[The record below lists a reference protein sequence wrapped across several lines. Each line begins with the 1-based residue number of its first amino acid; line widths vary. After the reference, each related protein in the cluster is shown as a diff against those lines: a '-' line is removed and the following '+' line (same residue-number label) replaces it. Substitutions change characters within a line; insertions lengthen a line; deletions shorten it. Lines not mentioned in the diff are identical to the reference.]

1 MLQVN
6 LLGEQSVTD
15 DTGTVR
21 ARSSR
26 ALALIGF
33 LVVHA
38 DAPQTRQRLAA
49 QFWPDST
56 DEQALTNLR
65 RELHH
70 VRTVLGDDPS
80 LVVTARDLCW
90 TDSPTCR
97 VDVRSFARF
106 RAAAR
111 AAAAAGDDEQQRTR
125 AGAAVAYYRGEFL
138 PGGYDDWVLAARG
151 ELEQQCV
158 DLLDVIAHGDAG
170 EAAVAAAR
178 RRVALRPL
186 EEPGYRRLMELQG
199 EAGDRAGA
207 VSTYHRCASVLERE
221 LGVDPDPQTR
231 ATLDRLLARTT
242 PAAEPEGLAAHGR
255 AGSAA
260 ARLVG
265 RTAELARLREIWR
278 TAAGGRPSLAVV
290 RGEAGVGKSRL
301 VAELAEECRRAGAVV
316 AVTQGFGTAGRLA
329 LAPVADWLRTPEI
342 QAATAHLEPVW
353 RVEVDRLVPSAR
365 ARSEPGGGP
374 PAMVDAWQRHRFFEA
389 VTRALIAVDRPLL
402 LVVDNLH
409 WCDQETLAFL
419 AFCLGID
426 TGAPLLVA
434 ATARDDDPDQE
445 AGLPEWL
452 ARMRSTH
459 DVTEIELPPF
469 DSADTAAL
477 AAAVVGHPLDEDT
490 AALLQATTGGFALH
504 VVEAVRCGDL
514 DPGAGD
520 LSTVLRHRLEDVSPP
535 ARTVAGLA
543 AAVGRDFTLDLLSE
557 ASDLPADAV
566 VAAVDELWRRRIL
579 RETWDGYD
587 FAHDLLRACAY
598 EQVSPP
604 ARWLLHRRL
613 AQGMELLHAADLDAV
628 SAQLAEQYAR
638 GGRGDRAVGYYRR
651 AAAVAGGR
659 FAHAEA
665 VRLHEEALAILARAP
680 ASRARDT
687 EELAVLEALA
697 APLNAL
703 HGYSS
708 PRLRDTLERSIA
720 LATAL
725 GDRGATLSG
734 LVGLWSSQF
743 VAGDAI
749 AAHRTASRALDLV
762 EDGSELAGPA
772 HFALGGSEL
781 SLGRPAEAL
790 RHLDRSA
797 EIGGSHP
804 LSVGTRS
811 DVHGRA
817 FAAHAHWLLG
827 HDEVALA
834 TCRDAIDLARATG
847 GSYSLAVALGYGAIT
862 HQLRGDRDALLGT
875 AGELRELCARFDFTY
890 YREWAMVLEGWCRGG
905 TAGLEL
911 ADRGIDGLTALGAFA
926 RMPYWLSLLADLSA
940 REGRPD
946 AARATLDAAV
956 VGARARSDGWWLP
969 EVLRMRAARDENPDV
984 ALERLGAAARLAAD
998 QGSVALLRR
1007 CLADYAARG
1016 VPAPAFA
1023 VPDGGAGP
1031 TLEPNA
1037 AQTPRS

>member
-6 LLGEQSVTD
+6 LLGQQSVTD
-15 DTGTVR
+15 DAGTVR

-26 ALALIGF
+26 ALALIGY

-38 DAPQTRQRLAA
+38 DSPQTRQRLAA
-49 QFWPDST
+49 VFWPYST

-65 RELHH
+65 RELHN

-97 VDVRSFARF
+97 ADVRSFALV
-106 RAAAR
+106 RAAAH
-111 AAAAAGDDEQQRTR
+111 AAAAAGDEEQQLAR
-125 AGAAVAYYRGEFL
+125 AGAAVAFYRGELL
-138 PGGYDDWVLAARG
+138 PGSYDDWVLSARG

-158 DLLDVIAHGDAG
+158 DLLDMIAGRGTGDA
-170 EAAVAAAR
+170 ALAAAR
-178 RRVALRPL
+178 RRVGLRPL

-199 EAGDRAGA
+199 DAGDRAGA

-221 LGVDPDPQTR
+221 LGIDPDPSTR
-231 ATLDRLLARTT
+231 AVLDRLLARTT
-242 PAAEPEGLAAHGR
+242 PEARQDPEPQRTGPG
-255 AGSAA
+255 A

-265 RTAELARLREIWR
+265 RGAELGRLREVWR
-278 TAAGGRPSLAVV
+278 TAAAGRPGLAVV
-290 RGEAGVGKSRL
+290 RGETGVGKSRL

-316 AVTQGFGTAGRLA
+316 ATTQGFGTAGRLA

-342 QAATAHLEPVW
+342 RAATVHLEPVW
-353 RVEVDRLVPSAR
+353 RAEVDRLVPSAR

-389 VTRALIAVDRPLL
+389 VTRALTAVDRPLL

-434 ATARDDDPDQE
+434 ATARDDDPGQVP
-445 AGLPEWL
+445 GLPEWL

-459 DVTEIELPPF
+459 VVADVEVRPF
-469 DSADTAAL
+469 ETADTAAL
-477 AAAVVGHPLDEDT
+477 AAAVTGHPLDDDA
-490 AALLQATTGGFALH
+490 AALLQATTGGFPLH

-514 DPGAGD
+514 DPGD
-520 LSTVLRHRLEDVSPP
+520 LGSVLRHRIDGVSAP

-566 VAAVDELWRRRIL
+566 VAAVDELWRQRIL

-604 ARWLLHRRL
+604 TRWLLHRRL
-613 AQGMELLHAADLDAV
+613 AQGLELLHAADLDAV

-651 AAAVAGGR
+651 AAAVASGR

-665 VRLHEEALAILARAP
+665 VRLHGEALAILATGP
-680 ASRARDT
+680 ASRARDAA
-687 EELAVLEALA
+687 ELAVLEATA

-703 HGYSS
+703 YGYSS
-708 PRLRDTLERSIA
+708 PQLRDTLERSIA
-720 LATAL
+720 LASVL
-725 GDRGATLSG
+725 GDRGAMLSA

-743 VAGDAI
+743 VNGDAT

-762 EDGSELAGPA
+762 EAGSDLAGPA

-797 EIGGSHP
+797 EVGGSHP

-827 HDEVALA
+827 HDDTALA
-834 TCRDAIDLARATG
+834 TCRDAIDLARSTG
-847 GSYSLAVALGYGAIT
+847 GSYSLTVALGYGAIT
-862 HQLRGDRDALLGT
+862 HQLRGDRDALLDT
-875 AGELRELCARFDFTY
+875 VAELRELCARFDFTY
-890 YREWAMVLEGWCRGG
+890 YREWAMVLDGWCRGG
-905 TAGLEL
+905 ASGIEL
-911 ADRGIDGLTALGAFA
+911 ASRGIDGLAAKAAFA
-926 RMPYWLSLLADLSA
+926 RMPYWLSLRADVAA
-940 REGRPD
+940 REGRQQ

-956 VGARARSDGWWLP
+956 VGARARSEGWWLP
-969 EVLRMRAARDENPDV
+969 EVLRMLAAHDDDPDV
-984 ALERLGAAARLAAD
+984 AVDRLATATRLAAD

-1007 CLADYAARG
+1007 CLADFAARG
-1016 VPAPAFA
+1016 VPPPAFA
-1023 VPDGGAGP
+1023 VPRAG
-1031 TLEPNA
+1031 
-1037 AQTPRS
+1037 